1 MRWLIGFLCLAAP
14 VLAQDLDEARVQ
26 ISYKEL
32 RALIDAA
39 GAQRTPPPVDN
50 AVLAARYAVLIE
62 GGAASG
68 IAEFDVQTFR
78 EGSHAVPLAGDGL
91 IVESLEPKEAVL
103 VSREG
108 FYALALEGRQRAKVT
123 LRFALPMR
131 KDGKVVE
138 WKVNPA
144 VTTTVE
150 AAAQSGPVQVE
161 GGVPAGDGKW
171 RLGRAPMV
179 RIALYETPVVQP
191 PAVTMPAVIREAR
204 SDMRVVADGAFFNE
218 MTWRIRH
225 DGPLVWR
232 IALPEANQLVS
243 AKVGGRAASPSR
255 VDASTLEF
263 RLPEPSGEDTL
274 VELSYTGRV
283 AAFDPVRGDLALAL
297 PATPLLMESLS
308 WRLALPPA
316 YETVAAQGNVEF
328 ASGGSA
334 GEVLLR
340 KELCQGDAPGVRLF
354 YQKPET
360 TKKP

>member
-1 MRWLIGFLCLAAP
+1 MRWLIGFLCLAVPA
-14 VLAQDLDEARVQ
+14 LAQNLDEARVQ

-32 RALIDAA
+32 RSLLDAA
-39 GAQRTPPPVDN
+39 AMQRTPPPVES
-50 AVLAARYAVLIE
+50 AVLAARYSVRVE
-62 GGAASG
+62 GGAVSG
-68 IAEFDVQTFR
+68 TAEFDVQTFR
-78 EGSHAVPLAGDGL
+78 DGSHAVPLADDGL
-91 IVESLEPKEAVL
+91 ILDSVEPRETVL

-108 FYALALEGRQRAKVT
+108 FYALAVEGKQRAKVT
-123 LRFALPMR
+123 LRFALPLR
-131 KDGKVVE
+131 KDKAAE

-161 GGVPAGDGKW
+161 GGVPAGEGKW
-171 RLGRAPMV
+171 RLGRVPVV
-179 RIALYETPVVQP
+179 RIALFETPVAQP
-191 PAVTMPAVIREAR
+191 PSVTMPAVIREAR
-204 SDMRVVADGAFFNE
+204 SAMRVVADGAFFNE
-218 MTWRIRH
+218 MAWRIRH

-243 AKVGGRAASPSR
+243 ARVGGRPAAPSR
-255 VDASTLEF
+255 VDAKTLEF
-263 RLPEPSGEDTL
+263 RLPEPAGEETT

-283 AAFDPVRGDLALAL
+283 AAFDPVRGDLALSL
-297 PATPLLMESLS
+297 PATPLLIESLA
-308 WRLALPPA
+308 WRLAIPAA

-340 KELCQGDAPGVRLF
+340 KELCQGDTPGVRLF